1 MSVER
6 GRSRYGS
13 RTNELDVRT
22 WSYDGEAVGARGE
35 PIRMQGSVRAS
46 NEAEAKK
53 LALEKIMSSGAR
65 SAAISQIAR
74 GER

>member
-22 WSYDGEAVGARGE
+22 WRYDAEVQGAGGE
-35 PIRMQGSVRAS
+35 PIAAQGSVRAS
-46 NEAEAKK
+46 CEAEARK
-53 LALEKIMSSGAR
+53 LALTKIMNSGAR
-65 SAAISQIAR
+65 SATISSVER